1 MEKNIILKV
10 LNPGVINRNCT
21 VIPVEVAEKVIKE
34 ITKEII
40 TKEKFEDTTNE
51 E

>member
-21 VIPVEVAEKVIKE
+21 VIPVEVAEKVIE
-34 ITKEII
+34 GITKEITI
-40 TKEKFEDTTNE
+40 EKFEDTTNE